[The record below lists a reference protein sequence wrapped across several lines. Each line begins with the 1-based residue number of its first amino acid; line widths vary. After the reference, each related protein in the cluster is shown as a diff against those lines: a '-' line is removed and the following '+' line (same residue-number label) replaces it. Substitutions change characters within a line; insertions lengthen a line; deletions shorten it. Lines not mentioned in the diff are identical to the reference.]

1 MTFARVAILAAAFVA
16 AAVFSPFSAAGSEK
30 VALSVAI
37 DGAIGPASTRQLEEA
52 LDAAATRGAEVLILQ
67 IDTPGGLVTSMREMI
82 ADILA
87 SPVPVIGY
95 VAPAG
100 GHAASAGTYIL
111 YATHVAAMAPGTN
124 LGAATPVEMGGLPSL
139 PGGDK
144 DKGDQKDA
152 TGRPAG
158 DAMMAKVT
166 NDAVAL
172 IRSLAEL
179 RGRNGDWG
187 EKAVREAASLSA
199 NAALQEH
206 VIDFVAH
213 DTTELLQLADGRTVD
228 VASRKVVLATK
239 GLPVETLEPGWF
251 IRLLAVITD
260 PNIAII
266 LMLVGVYGIVF
277 EFTSPGA
284 VAPGV
289 IGTICLVLGLYA
301 LNLLPINYTGLALM
315 LLGVA
320 FLVVEAFNPTVVL
333 GLSGV
338 AAFLFGAAMLLRVE
352 GPGFAMS
359 WAVIGP
365 AAALTLGL
373 ALLTGTYL
381 WAARSNPPRV
391 GGEAMRGLP
400 AEILDWQ
407 GGEGHVLAQ
416 GERWRAKADEPIAPG
431 DSVEVT
437 DVSDLV
443 LTVRRR
449 DAGKNGAKQ

>member
-1 MTFARVAILAAAFVA
+1 MTFARVALFAVALLAAA
-16 AAVFSPFSAAGSEK
+16 AVSSFSSTGSGK

-52 LDAAATRGAEVLILQ
+52 LDTAAQRNAEVLVLQ
-67 IDTPGGLVTSMREMI
+67 LDTPGGLVTSMREMI

-124 LGAATPVEMGGLPSL
+124 LGAATPVEIGGLPSL

-144 DKGDQKDA
+144 DKNQEGVAEPPGDE
-152 TGRPAG
+152 
-158 DAMMAKVT
+158 MMAKVT

-172 IRSLAEL
+172 IRSLAEM

-206 VIDFVAH
+206 VIDFVAR

-228 VASRKVVLATK
+228 VAGAKKVLATK

-251 IRLLAVITD
+251 IRLLSVITD
-260 PNIAII
+260 PNTAVI
-266 LMLVGVYGIVF
+266 LMLVGVYGLVF

-315 LLGVA
+315 VLGIA
-320 FLVVEAFNPTVVL
+320 FLDHR
-333 GLSGV
+333 GLQPHRGSGV
-338 AAFLFGAAMLLRVE
+338 GRRRRFPARLGHAAQDRRAGLCHVVGGHRPRRRADARAGAAHRNLC
-352 GPGFAMS
+352 
-359 WAVIGP
+359 
-365 AAALTLGL
+365 LGG
-373 ALLTGTYL
+373 AQET
-381 WAARSNPPRV
+381 AAR
-391 GGEAMRGLP
+391 
-400 AEILDWQ
+400 
-407 GGEGHVLAQ
+407 
-416 GERWRAKADEPIAPG
+416 
-431 DSVEVT
+431 
-437 DVSDLV
+437 
-443 LTVRRR
+443 RRR
-449 DAGKNGAKQ
+449 GDARPARRDRRLAGR

>member
-1 MTFARVAILAAAFVA
+1 MTFARVALLAAAFVA
-16 AAVFSPFSAAGSEK
+16 AAVFSPFSSAGSEK

-228 VASRKVVLATK
+228 VAGRKVVLATK